1 MFLFYIFVY
10 LYHFQLYWFTIEFGI
25 CKENGEEKAYGSGLL
40 SSYGE
45 LQVRILLCYIYDLW
59 YYNYNFTTRNV

>member
-45 LQVRILLCYIYDLW
+45 LQVRILLCYMTCDITIITLLQGMS
-59 YYNYNFTTRNV
+59 N